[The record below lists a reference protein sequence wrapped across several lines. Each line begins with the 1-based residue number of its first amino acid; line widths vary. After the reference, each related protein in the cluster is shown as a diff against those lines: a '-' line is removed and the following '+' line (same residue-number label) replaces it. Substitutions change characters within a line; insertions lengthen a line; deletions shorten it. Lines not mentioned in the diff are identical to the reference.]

1 VSWIAGFVL
10 LVGIT
15 FAIQDYA
22 KEASSAVPP
31 AQIFVDAIGLTG
43 GKLLLLIAVVAQ
55 LFCGMSSVTAN
66 SRMLFAFSRDRALP
80 GSSLWYRVNPRTRTP
95 TNAVWLAVAG
105 AFVLALPSWW
115 NTTAYGA
122 VTSIATIGLYLAY
135 IIPVYLRLRQGEGF
149 RRGPWHLGRWSQPV
163 GWLAVVW
170 VGFMSVMFLLPQFS
184 PITAHSFNYAPVAL
198 GVVLIG
204 ATVWWFATARGSY
217 TGPVS
222 YGSPE
227 ELAAMEARQ
236 ES

>member
-1 VSWIAGFVL
+1 VL

-15 FAIQDYA
+15 FAIQNYTT
-22 KEASSAVPP
+22 EASAAVPP
-31 AQIFVDAIGLTG
+31 AQIFVDALGTTG
-43 GKLLLLIAVVAQ
+43 GKLLLLIAIVAQ

-80 GSSLWYRVNPRTRTP
+80 GSSLWYKVNPRTKTP

-105 AFVLALPSWW
+105 AFVLTVPSWW
-115 NTTAYGA
+115 NSTAYGA

-135 IIPVYLRLRQGEGF
+135 IIPVYLRLRQGDNF
-149 RRGPWHLGRWSQPV
+149 QRGPWHLGAWSKLV
-163 GWLAVVW
+163 GSLAVLW
-170 VGFMSVMFLLPQFS
+170 VAFMAIMFLLPQVS
-184 PITAHSFNYAPVAL
+184 PITAHTFNYAPVAL
-198 GVVLIG
+198 AIVLVA

-227 ELAAMEARQ
+227 ELAAMEA
-236 ES
+236 ELI